1 MMAVLL
7 IISIL
12 FVFVI
17 TRVLSSE
24 DTILSENTRQFLS
37 MLEASIGEY
46 ELEFG
51 DYPPSSFPDE
61 LDSIP
66 NRLNEGAEMLFLSLY
81 SKEWQTRELPDER
94 LGNSDQDSTKKSLS
108 SFSRPSLFEVQDDWD
123 NPIVYIHRRDYD
135 KPQTYVSSDPETGY
149 VFEAVVKG
157 RTNPDTGD
165 PYNRTRFQLVSAGP
179 DGEFGTEDD
188 LANFQR

>member
-1 MMAVLL
+1 MNPSQLQPRAVPPSGDVSRSGFTLIEMMAVLL

-108 SFSRPSLFEVQDDWD
+108 SFSRPCASL
-123 NPIVYIHRRDYD
+123 R
-135 KPQTYVSSDPETGY
+135 
-149 VFEAVVKG
+149 
-157 RTNPDTGD
+157 
-165 PYNRTRFQLVSAGP
+165 
-179 DGEFGTEDD
+179 
-188 LANFQR
+188 